1 MTAHIITFPADR
13 CRRPA
18 SVLQAA
24 EQLAYRS
31 ASLEFTDPEEHSN
44 SIATMMRLACVGV
57 DEPTKADAATWLW
70 ENCKVKVVE

>member
-24 EQLAYRS
+24 EQLAFRS
-31 ASLEFTDPEEHSN
+31 ASLEFSDSGWEAGSVE
-44 SIATMMRLACVGV
+44 TMMRLACMGA

-70 ENCKVKVVE
+70 ENCKVRVAE

>member
-18 SVLQAA
+18 SVIQAA

-31 ASLEFTDPEEHSN
+31 ASLEFSDSN
-44 SIATMMRLACVGV
+44 WGAGSVETMMRLACVGV
-57 DEPTKADAATWLW
+57 VEPTKADAATWLW
-70 ENCKVKVVE
+70 ENCKVRVVD